1 MSELAIEKTID
12 HTILKADAP
21 RSKVEQVCREALEY
35 HFASVC
41 VNPVHVP
48 YVARLLKG
56 SDVKTCTVIG
66 FPLGA
71 TTSATKAFE
80 AKEAVA
86 NGAQEVDMVLNI
98 GALKDGDREFVYQ
111 DIKAVVDAAGAGAL
125 VKVILETGLLTDEE
139 KVTACKLAEA
149 AGASFVK
156 TSTGFG
162 NGVATVEDVALM
174 RKTVGESVQVKASSG
189 IRTYENA
196 LSMLR
201 AGATRLGTSAG
212 RAILEGYRKTL

>member
-1 MSELAIEKTID
+1 
-12 HTILKADAP
+12 
-21 RSKVEQVCREALEY
+21 
-35 HFASVC
+35 
-41 VNPVHVP
+41 
-48 YVARLLKG
+48 
-56 SDVKTCTVIG
+56 
-66 FPLGA
+66 
-71 TTSATKAFE
+71 
-80 AKEAVA
+80 
-86 NGAQEVDMVLNI
+86 MVLNI

-189 IRTYENA
+189 IRTYEDA